1 MQHVID
7 QWEKVVSWSITFLV
21 SVVMLL
27 VGWIFNHIL
36 KSIDQRFL
44 QMMQIFND
52 RMTRQDVEIKN
63 VNHSLARL
71 HERVD
76 SQIDDNIDTE
86 RSPPRRRREDRRV
99 PESRED
105 QERSSDEF

>member
-1 MQHVID
+1 MPQSMVD
-7 QWEKVVSWSITFLV
+7 QWEKVVSWSITFLI
-21 SVVMLL
+21 SLVMLL

-63 VNHSLARL
+63 INHSLSRL
-71 HERVD
+71 HERTD
-76 SQIDDNIDTE
+76 EYNDTE
-86 RSPPRRRREDRRV
+86 RVLPRGYRGDRLKPESKEDR
-99 PESRED
+99 
-105 QERSSDEF
+105 ERSSDEF

>member
-1 MQHVID
+1 MPQSMVD
-7 QWEKVVSWSITFLV
+7 QWEKVISWSITFLV

-44 QMMQIFND
+44 QMMQIFNE
-52 RMTRQDVEIKN
+52 RMTRQDIEIKN
-63 VNHSLARL
+63 VNHSLDRL
-71 HERVD
+71 HRRVD
-76 SQIDDNIDTE
+76 DDNNEPE
-86 RSPPRRRREDRRV
+86 RTPPRRRREDRRV